1 MTQGERPHFSS
12 LPELSNSTA
21 VHAVEAE
28 MTLIRGEIVELQ
40 DQIRGLCETEQRLKK
55 VLAKIVNPSGTR

>member
-1 MTQGERPHFSS
+1 MTQDERLHFS
-12 LPELSNSTA
+12 PEHIQRTA
-21 VHAVEAE
+21 VSAVEAE